1 MPDIVRAAILSLGT
15 EITSGIIKDTHGRFL
30 GAELTAMGVQV
41 EKSCQMRDDPAVIP
55 MVQEMVRG
63 HQLVLITGG
72 LGPTSDDLTREAI
85 AEAAGVRLRF
95 DADLWE
101 LLKERYGLS
110 KAEANRKQAMIP
122 EGFHVVPN
130 PQGTAPGLWGRVDG
144 CMVCAMPGPPRELE
158 PMFLTSVRPVIAE
171 ELQLEL
177 VAELEAS
184 TFLIPE
190 AVLEDVCRKYADGV
204 ISWRTRFQAYKISL
218 YLSGGSGKDQE
229 VFLSSLKEH
238 FGYGLVQ
245 EGDIDPAAALF
256 ETLKEKGLRLATAE
270 SCTGGLIGALLTDIA
285 GVSACYWGGF
295 ITYDNEAKIHELNV
309 DGSVLERFG
318 AVSEEAVLQM
328 ASGALGRSDADIAV
342 AVSGIAGP
350 EGGTPDK
357 PVGTVWIALA
367 GSDGKQ
373 LAWKFDFGSRR
384 SIIRRRTAVAAF
396 LLTDLALREPNRLD
410 MVNRW
415 HYS

>member
-1 MPDIVRAAILSLGT
+1 MSLGT

-41 EKSCQMRDDPAVIP
+41 EQSCQMRDDPAIMP
-55 MVQEMVRG
+55 MVQELVRT

-85 AEAAGVRLRF
+85 AEAAGVQLRF
-95 DADLWE
+95 DTDLWE
-101 LLKERYGLS
+101 HLKDRYGLS

-122 EGFHVVPN
+122 EGFHAVPN
-130 PQGTAPGLWGRVDG
+130 PQGTAPGLWGQVDG

-158 PMFLTSVRPVIAE
+158 PMFLASVRPVIAE

-177 VAELEAS
+177 VSELEAS

-190 AVLEDVCRKYADGV
+190 AVLEDVCRKYADGS

-218 YLSGGSGKDQE
+218 YLSGGSRKEQE
-229 VFLSSLKEH
+229 AFLATLKEH

-256 ETLKEKGLRLATAE
+256 ETLKEKGRKLATAE

-295 ITYDNEAKIHELNV
+295 ITYDNEAKVEELNV
-309 DGSVLERFG
+309 DASVLERFG
-318 AVSEEAVLQM
+318 AVSEEVVLQM
-328 ASGALGRSDADIAV
+328 ASGALDRSGADTAV

-350 EGGTPDK
+350 EGGTPEK

-367 GSDGKQ
+367 GSDGMQ
-373 LAWKFDFGSRR
+373 RAWKFDFGSRR